1 MCVHEREIEGIACLI
16 EQGSEG
22 EGRREE
28 KGDGM
33 KEGGRKE
40 ERDRGRKGG
49 RVGRREAGREG
60 GREGGREEGRAC
72 RVR

>member
-28 KGDGM
+28 KGD
-33 KEGGRKE
+33 RL
-40 ERDRGRKGG
+40 
-49 RVGRREAGREG
+49 REG
-60 GREGGREEGRAC
+60 GREG
-72 RVR
+72 